1 MPSLSTKN
9 HFASLACHL
18 DTENPNS
25 HVQIDQ
31 EMVLDVLKII
41 LPKQKWR
48 PKWERHLPSRYVI
61 ASTPGEQSLELSVE
75 IQTTDTGQWVQVV
88 ALLDCGAT
96 GLFINSAL
104 VREKGFMTQILQ

>member
-9 HFASLACHL
+9 RFASLACHL

-25 HVQIDQ
+25 HVLIDQ
-31 EMVLDVLKII
+31 EMVLDVLNII
-41 LPKQKWR
+41 LPKQKWC
-48 PKWERHLPSRYVI
+48 PKWERRLPSHYVI
-61 ASTPGEQSLELSVE
+61 ASTPGERSLELSVE
-75 IQTTDTGQWVQVV
+75 IQTTDTGQRIQVI

-104 VREKGFMTQILQ
+104 VREKGFTTWILQ

>member
-9 HFASLACHL
+9 CFASLACHL

-25 HVQIDQ
+25 DVPIDQ
-31 EMVLDVLKII
+31 EMALDVLNII
-41 LPKQKWR
+41 LPKQKQR
-48 PKWERHLPSRYVI
+48 PKWERRLPSRYII
-61 ASTPGEQSLELSVE
+61 ASTPRERSLELSVE
-75 IQTTDTGQWVQVV
+75 IQTIDTGQRIQVI

-104 VREKGFMTQILQ
+104 V